1 MAFPVSQERKGTQ
14 GTPVSFLDVIAC
26 AFGAVILLIVILP
39 VGMFALQPEDSDES
53 EEFGRLLFKASAL
66 EQTIASLKSELRRT
80 RQLTTDMNKGILS
93 SAQASQKVREA
104 IQQAH
109 QGIEAT
115 NSQTEALRRSADL
128 LTSFRPTSLKATDLP
143 IQLAGIPVDSEYV
156 AFVVDTSP
164 SMHMFWGD
172 VVREV
177 KHVLELYP
185 QLKGFQ
191 LLNDQGNYLIKG
203 YRGRWMRDST
213 SARKSALKRF
223 RSWWAFSAS
232 SPEKGISSAVRS
244 LYRDGI
250 KMAIFV
256 IGDNYSGGSF
266 DSFLQKIDSVVK
278 QRNVGEGALR
288 IHAIGFYG
296 AHHQG
301 PWHFSTLMRELTRQ
315 HRGVFLGVEVNPFV
329 VHALADN

>member
-1 MAFPVSQERKGTQ
+1 MSRERTISQ

-66 EQTIASLKSELRRT
+66 DQTIASLRSELQRT
-80 RQLTTDMNKGILS
+80 RQLTADMNTGILS

-115 NSQTEALRRSADL
+115 NSQTEALERSADL
-128 LTSFRPTSLKATDLP
+128 LTSFRPTSLKAKDLP

-156 AFVVDTSP
+156 AFVVDTSG
-164 SMHMFWGD
+164 SMQQFWND
-172 VVREV
+172 VVQEV
-177 KHVLELYP
+177 ERVLELYP
-185 QLKGFQ
+185 ELKGFQ
-191 LLNDQGNYLIKG
+191 FLNDQGSYLIRG
-203 YRGRWMRDST
+203 YRGRWIRDSK
-213 SARKSALKRF
+213 SARKRAVRVMKSRGVF
-223 RSWWAFSAS
+223 AFSLS
-232 SPEKGISSAVRS
+232 SPEKGISTAVRS

-256 IGDNYSGGSF
+256 IGDDYNGREF
-266 DSFLQKIDSVVK
+266 DSFLQRIDSVVK
-278 QRNVGEGALR
+278 QRNVAEGALR
-288 IHAIGFYG
+288 IHVIGFYEPNYG
-296 AHHQG
+296 N
-301 PWHFSTLMRELTRQ
+301 PWNFATLMRELSRQ
-315 HRGVFLGVEVNPFV
+315 HRGVFLGLETKLP
-329 VHALADN
+329 